1 MPITVGTLGRLITVD
16 QRGGD
21 IVFSFE
27 SSDLIITPLLPNV
40 IRHTWV
46 PKHWRLYAESVSGS
60 DALGRRVWPA
70 APRPTVIET
79 AKTVQVKAGELLI
92 EAPRNPFHLSYSTM
106 DGMTFLEELPEGGLW
121 WSYWDYALRFK
132 LAPEDHFYGVGQV
145 DQLDEPVD
153 LDRRGHLQE
162 VWKQHSPP
170 VTVLPTLHSL
180 RGYGLLVDNPRRA
193 TWDLGHS
200 DSSSFFY
207 RARGGALQYYVF
219 FGPDLPRLL
228 RTYLELTGFP
238 PSIGGIEAESE
249 LRPTQASDRVK
260 VIEGFL
266 RQYPEFINFARNQSL
281 SQFAEQVDPFV
292 FVPRGAQKS

>member
-1 MPITVGTLGRLITVD
+1 MTKLWVNQPSPVTNFWKGRLFGMPITVGTLGRLITVD

-132 LAPEDHFYGVGQV
+132 LAPKDHFYGMGQV

-153 LDRRGHLQE
+153 LDRRGHLHE
-162 VWKQHSPP
+162 VWNQHSPP
-170 VTVLPTLHSL
+170 AVTVLPTLHSL

-228 RTYLELTGFP
+228 RTCLELTGFP
-238 PSIGGIEAESE
+238 PVSAASKLRANGGQLKRPIG
-249 LRPTQASDRVK
+249 
-260 VIEGFL
+260 
-266 RQYPEFINFARNQSL
+266 
-281 SQFAEQVDPFV
+281 
-292 FVPRGAQKS
+292 